1 MTGGGRGTI
10 IRGRFLW
17 QQGNK
22 SQVYIVSSKPGG
34 RRSDQVLSGYW
45 GAGSK
50 GLGVGNRLRGVIHSR
65 ERSLRRDQGGG
76 EGGGGRR
83 RGRGGGSGD
92 ESCGTIFHRRQKHL
106 LGYQFGA
113 VKQSSPPAP
122 SSIIF
127 SY

>member
-34 RRSDQVLSGYW
+34 WRSDQVLSGYW

-50 GLGVGNRLRGVIHSR
+50 ALGVGNGLRGVIHSR

-76 EGGGGRR
+76 GGGRR
-83 RGRGGGSGD
+83 KEEGGG
-92 ESCGTIFHRRQKHL
+92 
-106 LGYQFGA
+106 
-113 VKQSSPPAP
+113 
-122 SSIIF
+122 
-127 SY
+127 